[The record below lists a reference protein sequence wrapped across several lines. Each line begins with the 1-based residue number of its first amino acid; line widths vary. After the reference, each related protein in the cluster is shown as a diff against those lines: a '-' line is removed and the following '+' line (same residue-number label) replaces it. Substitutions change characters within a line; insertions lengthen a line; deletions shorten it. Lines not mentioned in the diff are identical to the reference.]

1 MSEMG
6 LVVFEGTRGEP
17 KEKVVDRRA
26 ALKWKYRVR
35 NKKEIEALK
44 KSGFEFMLESK
55 LRNYW
60 YQRSVEIGFFR
71 RKKGFRDLG
80 LEDQYWKALCG
91 IAEHQIP
98 PTHPSSAFDPTSTD
112 SFILIRPE
120 SWKNIISI
128 NAVDWKDKT
137 IILKIHLDKGK
148 DQIERDFKA
157 LLDMLYK
164 EAKFQKRK
172 FNEPKFHLKK
182 LERDLDIYDK
192 HREGNNYEEI
202 AGVLPDSG
210 TSAKDLGRAADRAR
224 KGFKRAEKVIGDEE
238 YKKL

>member
-6 LVVFEGTRGEP
+6 LFVLEGIRGEP
-17 KEKVVDRRA
+17 KGEKEVDRRA
-26 ALKWKYRVR
+26 VLKWKCRVR
-35 NKKEIEALK
+35 NKKEIEELK
-44 KSGFEFMLESK
+44 ESGSEFLLKSK
-55 LRNYW
+55 LRSYW
-60 YQRSVEIGFFR
+60 YERSIEIGFFR
-71 RKKGFRDLG
+71 RNKGFRNLG

-91 IAEHQIP
+91 IAEHQFP
-98 PTHPSSAFDPTSTD
+98 PSSAFDPTSAD
-112 SFILIRPE
+112 PYIFIRPE
-120 SWKNIISI
+120 SSKNIISI

-137 IILKIHLDKGK
+137 IILKIHLDRGKG
-148 DQIERDFKA
+148 QIERDFKGF
-157 LLDMLYK
+157 LDILYK

-192 HREGNNYEEI
+192 HRGGKNYEEI
-202 AGVLPDSG
+202 AGVLPGSG